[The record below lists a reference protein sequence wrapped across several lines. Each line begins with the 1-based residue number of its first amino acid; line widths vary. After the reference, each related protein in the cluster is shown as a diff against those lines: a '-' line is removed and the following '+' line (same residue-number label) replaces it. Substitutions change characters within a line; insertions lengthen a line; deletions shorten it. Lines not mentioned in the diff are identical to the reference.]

1 MTHQNTHTLLSS
13 LGLGALRTRLYTLG
27 EQTVASEYSALALL
41 QLLPP
46 EKRPTQMLLA
56 LTPEAIKTHSN
67 RIVEQSEQLGVACRF
82 IEIAGNEL
90 PDDSAVF
97 LERVAH
103 EIPEHSQVTLD
114 VTQGLR
120 HHAFLFYALALY
132 LSQCRGIDVVGAWYC
147 RLEISS
153 DDSVPRPF
161 IDLTPT
167 MDLTQWFHA
176 LAVFNATGS
185 LRPIAKLATANP
197 AGLTLGKKLDEL
209 SSLFLNGSPIEAG
222 RTASQAVRILANTTL
237 APIPLHQEIEAQLAN
252 RLHQLAGEDFSDQ
265 PKTQVKLDQT
275 ELERQ
280 ACYIDHY
287 FQSGQL
293 NLAFGLLREWIV
305 NWLAVQRGETDEWL
319 QRRGRE
325 MIEHALGGL
334 VQVFT
339 AKDPE
344 DKKRKRYL
352 HQPIRDA
359 LNESQREWAKR
370 WNRVCDIRNSLQH
383 HGMKPAIFDVD
394 RGDIQKA
401 EQDWRNWRNWQPPP
415 KFGGGQGR
423 LLICPIGLTPGVLF
437 SAASHVQPERMLVI
451 ASAQSAV
458 FVEEALSRA
467 NCDANKHVLLMD
479 NIHTGINEFDR
490 LVAESASTLFEADEI
505 HANFTGGTSLMGAL
519 IHKLVARSRREYQRV
534 VREFVLIDR
543 RTPQE
548 QRDKPWELGEIYYLD
563 GQPANPELRDGEP
576 SAIEDSGRALD
587 PNMA

>member
-13 LGLGALRTRLYTLG
+13 LGVGAPITTLYTLG
-27 EQTVASEYSALALL
+27 GQTIASEYSSIALL

-46 EKRPTQMLLA
+46 SKRPTQLLLA
-56 LTPEAIKTHSN
+56 LTPEAIKKHSN

-97 LERVAH
+97 LERVAR
-103 EIPEHSQVTLD
+103 EIPEDSQVTLD

-132 LSQCRGIDVVGAWYC
+132 LSQCRGIDVLGAWYC
-147 RLEISS
+147 RWEISR

-161 IDLTPT
+161 IDLMPT
-167 MDLTQWFHA
+167 LDLTQWFHA

-185 LRPIAKLATANP
+185 LRPISKLATANP
-197 AGLTLGKKLDEL
+197 ASLELGKKLDEL
-209 SSLFLNGSPIEAG
+209 STFFLNGSPIEAG
-222 RTASQAVRILANTTL
+222 RTASQAVQTLAGTTL
-237 APIPLHQEIEAQLAN
+237 APIPLHQEIETQLAN
-252 RLHQLAGEDFSDQ
+252 RLHQLAGQDFAGDSKKSVQ
-265 PKTQVKLDQT
+265 LDQT

-280 ACYIDHY
+280 TCYIDHY
-287 FQSGQL
+287 FQTGQL

-305 NWLAVQRGETDEWL
+305 NWIAIQRSETDEWL
-319 QRRGRE
+319 QRRCRE
-325 MIEHALGGL
+325 KIEHGLGGL

-344 DKKRKRYL
+344 DEKRKRYL
-352 HQPIRDA
+352 HQSIRDT
-359 LNESQREWAKR
+359 LNESQRGWAKR

-383 HGMKPAIFDVD
+383 HGMKSAIFDVD
-394 RGDIQKA
+394 RADVRKA
-401 EQDWRNWRNWQPPP
+401 EQDWRDRRNWQPPP

-437 SAASHVQPERMLVI
+437 SAASHVQPDRILVI
-451 ASAQSAV
+451 ASEQSAV
-458 FVEEALSRA
+458 FVEEALSQA
-467 NCDANKHVLLMD
+467 NCGAEKHVLLME

-490 LVAESASTLFEADEI
+490 LVAESAPSLFEADEI

-519 IHKLVARSRREYQRV
+519 VHRLVARGRREYQRA
-534 VREFVLIDR
+534 VREFVLIDKR
-543 RTPQE
+543 LPQE
-548 QRDKPWELGEIYYLD
+548 QRDQPWELGNVYYLD
-563 GQPANPELRDGEP
+563 GQPASLQID
-576 SAIEDSGRALD
+576 DSGPSETGD
-587 PNMA
+587 SG